1 MKYKVEAILIQADLS
16 KDADVQKVID
26 HIFHIDAIVY
36 SSGIAPYHLFVD
48 VDDET
53 IETMLQLH
61 IKSPMKLVRTLLPK
75 LMRNQTSHI
84 ILISSIWGQTG
95 AACEVLYSTVKG
107 AQIAL
112 VKALSKEVARNGVF
126 VNAVAPGAVKTNMLA
141 SFSDEDLKDL
151 EEDIPI
157 GRLAKPEEIAQTISF
172 LLSNKASYITGQVLA
187 VNGGWYT

>member
-1 MKYKVEAILIQADLS
+1 ALELAKNGWNLYLHYHQNEKEIKKLLAKVVKYKVEAILIQADLS

-112 VKALSKEVARNGVF
+112 V
-126 VNAVAPGAVKTNMLA
+126 
-141 SFSDEDLKDL
+141 
-151 EEDIPI
+151 
-157 GRLAKPEEIAQTISF
+157 
-172 LLSNKASYITGQVLA
+172 
-187 VNGGWYT
+187 